1 MYIYLYII
9 LGIMQLIRMAEPRA
23 VLLVHG
29 ERGKM
34 GVLKN
39 RITREL
45 GIPCYDPPNGAT
57 VTIPTRP
64 FIPVGILI

>member
-1 MYIYLYII
+1 
-9 LGIMQLIRMAEPRA
+9 MQLLRMAEPRT

-34 GVLKN
+34 GVLKA

-45 GIPCYDPPNGAT
+45 GVACYDPPNGAT

-64 FIPVGILI
+64 FIPVGILPR